1 MKRIL
6 VVVFATLALVLGLS
20 GPAWGAAGP
29 PASCQAQVNSGFAGI
44 PGGRVTELQSA
55 FEEAADNGVPV
66 GAILS
71 EFSRLPDRETCN
83 PG

>member
-20 GPAWGAAGP
+20 GSASGAANPQHG
-29 PASCQAQVNSGFAGI
+29 SCQAQVNSGFAGT
-44 PGGRVTELQSA
+44 PGGRVTELQDA
-55 FEEAADNGVPV
+55 FAEAADNGVPV

-71 EFSRLPDRETCN
+71 EFSRLDPADCEQ
-83 PG
+83 